1 MIKSEL
7 LVISS
12 RVRNTSIMYFSSYI
26 SLNNFSFL
34 IFIYLIYLVS
44 HHIYTFTRLK
54 RKNSLLWNLSLLAL
68 KRIIEKLST
77 LTIQH
82 ADMSKHQISQKFVEM
97 LSQMSIY
104 QYSLHWSIFLLVF
117 WIILSDISVKILTEN
132 MQANAEV

>member
-82 ADMSKHQISQKFVEM
+82 ADMSKDQISQKFVEM